1 MSMDFDELTR
11 MSNNPSRVIAKIFND
26 TESAFLAGG
35 GTLNSGSHPFAYMV
49 DLVVATQYGFISKLG
64 DTEARSFEVHARNI
78 GDLSRKMS
86 DEDWYGV
93 YGEPSKTKI
102 RFIISEETLKQVAV
116 RFDEVD
122 GNLNNTYRKLVIPP
136 DTEFSVGGI
145 QFLLENAVEIRVMDH
160 GGYQVVY
167 DSKRQSPLNPLTTN
181 TPDVEYMDIDHR
193 SYMAIHLPVRQLSIK
208 EYANR
213 PSNIAVGLR
222 ETLQYEDSLYA
233 VRAFITADGDTSRNE
248 MAVVFNNDIYD
259 PNQPTLVVDLKTD
272 NSFEVSIPSV
282 YVQNNLGVGRVTI
295 LVYTTKGEYYR
306 DLTTLKS
313 HYHKAAYYDYFNDR
327 GALNQY
333 EKPFGTINDVLIDS
347 IEPITGGRNAASF
360 QEIKD
365 MIIYGH
371 RKRLIPVSNSDM
383 SQFMLR
389 NGYSSVKSIDFVTSR
404 LYRVTKDL
412 PLQEDK
418 IYQDESSTRFNS
430 SIGTHVG
437 SILTSLEEMI
447 GTGWGIDNGSRMT
460 LLQRS
465 VFDITQ
471 QTPKLMAR
479 HDYDTLMASTNQ
491 AKIDALADKT
501 LVYNPFA
508 YVFDTTRDRAVV
520 RVYRVNK
527 PDIKYQLFRFE
538 NVTLGLQVS
547 IAQINTTAD
556 REGYTITLVTK
567 SDDAYKK
574 LGDETLGLQLAFGI
588 GSDRDSPVTMKGT
601 LLGKQE
607 DGERVWQFRMPSR
620 FDISDINEIDLGGFN
635 QFGRPQD
642 AVRVNLTE
650 TANFI
655 FTYGGGSGTL
665 LSNSDLRI
673 DQTLFNTTHVA
684 IIETEYKMEFA
695 RPLESL
701 YTRIRP
707 MVGEAQYKKYTTDI
721 PEVYAEDMFKYEN
734 NQLVIVDGKAVLLH
748 RKGDP
753 MLDGNGK
760 PIIRF
765 FAGQTMYDDKD
776 QPIPLEPRKMKYYF
790 DFIAFDFNYMV
801 SQDEYDTDY
810 MNRIDD
816 FFVDEV
822 ISQLDSYNSIA
833 LDETKLVFKPR
844 STMGFTRVIIDESVE
859 RYLKT
864 DLSFSVIYTLTKEGL
879 RNENLKDNL
888 TSSSH
893 TIINNLLRQDTVS
906 VSEIITQLRANA
918 GTDLID
924 VRVNA
929 LAGNNPVEIITNVD
943 TTNGFSV
950 RKVIDQT
957 VDRYLSIKEDIEV
970 QFRKHL
976 PEQ

>member
-11 MSNNPSRVIAKIFND
+11 LSNNPARIIPRIFND
-26 TESAFLAGG
+26 VESAFLAGS

-49 DLVVATQYGFISKLG
+49 DLVVGTNYGFISKLG
-64 DTEARSFEVHARNI
+64 DVEAGNFEVHARNI
-78 GDLSRKMS
+78 GDLSKNMS
-86 DEDWYGV
+86 DDDWNGV
-93 YGEPSKTKI
+93 YGEPSSTKI
-102 RFIISEETLKQVAV
+102 RFIISEETLKQVSV

-136 DTEFSVGGI
+136 DTEFTIGGV
-145 QFLLENAVEIRVMDH
+145 QFLLENPVEIRVMDH

-167 DSKRQSPLNPLTTN
+167 DSTRQSPLNPLTTN
-181 TPDVEYMDIDHR
+181 TPDVEYMDIDRR
-193 SYMAIHLPVRQLSIK
+193 SYMAIHLPVRQLAIK
-208 EYANR
+208 EYSNR
-213 PSNIAVGLR
+213 PSSIASGLR
-222 ETLQYEDSLYA
+222 ETIKFEDSLYA
-233 VRAFITADGDTSRNE
+233 VRAFITADGDTRRNE
-248 MAVVFNNDIYD
+248 MAVIFNNEIYD
-259 PNQPTLVVDLKTD
+259 PNQPTLVVDMKTD
-272 NSFEVSIPSV
+272 DSFEISVPSV
-282 YVQNNLGVGRVTI
+282 YIQNGLGVGRVTI

-333 EKPFGTINDVLIDS
+333 EKPFATINDVLIDS
-347 IEPITGGRNAASF
+347 IEPITGGRKATPF

-365 MIIYGH
+365 LIIYGH
-371 RKRLIPVSNSDM
+371 RKRLIPVSNSDL

-418 IYQDESSTRFNS
+418 VYTDDATTKFNS

-465 VFDITQ
+465 VFDITK
-471 QTPKLMAR
+471 QTPSLVSR
-479 HDYDTLMASTNQ
+479 HDYDQLMGSTNQ
-491 AKIDALADKT
+491 AKIDALATKT
-501 LVYNPFA
+501 MVYNPFA

-520 RVYRVNK
+520 RIYRLSK
-527 PDIKYQLFRFE
+527 PDIKYQTFRFE
-538 NVTLGLQVS
+538 NVGLGIQVAV
-547 IAQINTTAD
+547 AQINTVAD
-556 REGYTITLVTK
+556 EKGYTITLKTQ
-567 SDDAYKK
+567 SSDAYKQLDDSL
-574 LGDETLGLQLAFGI
+574 LGIQLGFGMI
-588 GSDRDSPVTMKGT
+588 GRDSPVTMKGT
-601 LLGKQE
+601 LLGKDK
-607 DGERVWQFRMPSR
+607 DGERLWEFRMPSR
-620 FDISDINEIDLGGFN
+620 FDVDEDDRIDLAGFN

-642 AVRVNLTE
+642 SVRVNLKE
-650 TANFI
+650 TADFI
-655 FTYGGGSGTL
+655 FTYGGGTGTL
-665 LSNSDLRI
+665 LSNSDMRI
-673 DQTLFNTTHVA
+673 DQTLFTTTHIA
-684 IIETEYKMEFA
+684 IIETEYSMEFG

-707 MVGEAQYKKYTTDI
+707 MVGEAQYKKYTADV
-721 PEVYAEDMFKYEN
+721 PEVYKEDEFKYEN
-734 NQLVIVDGKAVLLH
+734 GKLVVVDGKAVLLH

-753 MLDGNGK
+753 MLDANGK
-760 PIIRF
+760 PMIRF
-765 FAGQTMYDDKD
+765 FKGQTMYDDKD

-790 DFIAFDFNYMV
+790 DFIGFDFNYMV
-801 SQDEYDTDY
+801 SQDTYDTDY
-810 MNRIDD
+810 MNRVDD

-822 ISQLDSYNSIA
+822 VAQLDAYNKIT

-844 STMGFTRVIIDESVE
+844 STMGFTRVIIDEAVE

-864 DLSFSVIYTLTKEGL
+864 DLSFSVIYSLTKEGL

-893 TIINNLLRQDTVS
+893 QIINNLLRQDTVS
-906 VSEIITQLRANA
+906 INAIASALRANA

-929 LAGNNPVEIITNVD
+929 LAGTTSIAIITNVD
-943 TTNGFSV
+943 TTNGFSI

-970 QFRKHL
+970 QFRKHM
-976 PEQ
+976 PEE

>member
-1 MSMDFDELTR
+1 MSMDFDELNR
-11 MSNNPSRVIAKIFND
+11 ISNNPSRVIATVFND
-26 TESAFLAGG
+26 VESSFLAGA

-49 DLVVATQYGFISKLG
+49 DLVVATNYGFISKLG
-64 DTEARSFEVHARNI
+64 DTEAKTFAVHARNI
-78 GDLSRKMS
+78 GDLSCQMS
-86 DEDWYGV
+86 DDDWYGI
-93 YGEPSKTKI
+93 YGDPAKTKI
-102 RFIISEETLKQVAV
+102 RFIISEETLKEVSV
-116 RFDEVD
+116 RFNEID
-122 GNLNNTYRKLVIPP
+122 GNLNNSYRKLVIPP
-136 DTEFSVGGI
+136 DTEFTIGGI
-145 QFLLENAVEIRVMDH
+145 QFLLENPVEIRVMDH

-167 DSKRQSPLNPLTTN
+167 DSTRQSPLNPLITN
-181 TPDVEYMDIDHR
+181 TPDVEYIDIDRR
-193 SYMAIHLPVRQLSIK
+193 SYMAIHLPVRQLAIK
-208 EYANR
+208 EHANR

-222 ETLQYEDSLYA
+222 ETIQFTDSLYA
-233 VRAFITADGDTSRNE
+233 VRAFITADGDTERNE
-248 MAVVFNNDIYD
+248 MAVVFNNEIYD
-259 PNQPTLVVDLKTD
+259 PNQPTLVVDMQTES
-272 NSFEVSIPSV
+272 SFEISIPSV
-282 YVQNNLGVGRVTI
+282 YIQNGLGVGRVTI
-295 LVYTTKGEYYR
+295 LVYTTQGEYYR

-313 HYHKAAYYDYFNDR
+313 HYHKAQYYDYFNDR
-327 GALNQY
+327 GVLNTY
-333 EKPFGTINDVLIDS
+333 EKPFKTINDVLIDS
-347 IEPITGGRNAASF
+347 IEPITGGRNAAPF

-365 MIIYGH
+365 LIIYGH
-371 RKRLIPVSNSDM
+371 RKRLIPVSNSDL

-418 IYQDESSTRFNS
+418 IYQDDSTTRFNS

-465 VFDITQ
+465 VFDITK
-471 QTPKLMAR
+471 QTPALILR
-479 HDYDTLMASTNQ
+479 HDFDTLMGSTNQ
-491 AKIDALADKT
+491 TKIDTLADKT
-501 LVYNPFA
+501 MVYNPFA

-520 RVYRVNK
+520 RCYRVNK
-527 PDIKYQLFRFE
+527 PTIQYQLFRAE
-538 NVTLGLQVS
+538 NVTLGLQV
-547 IAQINTTAD
+547 AVDQINTVAD
-556 REGYTITLVTK
+556 DLGYTITLQTK
-567 SDDAYKK
+567 SSDAYKA
-574 LGDETLGLQLAFGI
+574 LDSDTLGIQLTFGLN
-588 GSDRDSPVTMKGT
+588 DRDSPVTMKGK
-601 LLGKQE
+601 LLGVTAEK
-607 DGERVWQFRMPSR
+607 ERIWEFRMPSR
-620 FDISDINEIDLGGFN
+620 FDIDDTNEIDLAGFN

-642 AVRVNLTE
+642 TVRVGLVE

-655 FTYGGGSGTL
+655 FTYGGGSGAL
-665 LSNSDLRI
+665 LTNSDLRI
-673 DQTLFNTTHVA
+673 DQTLFDTTNIA

-707 MVGEAQYKKYTTDI
+707 MVGEAQYKKYTADV
-721 PEVYAEDMFKYEN
+721 PEVYTKDEFKYEN
-734 NQLVIVDGKAVLLH
+734 GKLVIVDGKAVLLH
-748 RKGDP
+748 RKGDA
-753 MLDGNGK
+753 MLDGEGK

-765 FAGQTMYDDKD
+765 FAGQTMYDDQD
-776 QPIPLEPRKMKYYF
+776 NPIPLEPRKMKYYF
-790 DFIAFDFNYMV
+790 DFIGFDFNYMV

-822 ISQLDSYNSIA
+822 VSQLDAYNAIT

-844 STMGFTRVIIDESVE
+844 STMGWTRVIIDESVE

-864 DLSFSVIYTLTKEGL
+864 DLSFVVSYSLTKEGL

-906 VSEIITQLRANA
+906 VDEIISNLRANA
-918 GTDLID
+918 GTDLIS
-924 VRVNA
+924 VKVNM
-929 LAGNNPVEIITNVD
+929 LAGSNNIQIITNVD

-976 PEQ
+976 PEE